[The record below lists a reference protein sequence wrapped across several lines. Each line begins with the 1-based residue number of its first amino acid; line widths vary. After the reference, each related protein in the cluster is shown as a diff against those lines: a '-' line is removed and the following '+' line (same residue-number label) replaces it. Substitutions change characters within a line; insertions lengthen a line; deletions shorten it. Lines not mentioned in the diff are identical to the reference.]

1 MPEMASFSTKLRR
14 AACGPRQRCHGPLHF
29 SAGTGR
35 IEPMV
40 RLVISALVLLGIA
53 LGVVPARADVSGRA
67 TVTDGD
73 TLKIDDQRIRLHGID
88 APESKQVCKLQGV
101 DWACGKQASQELRNL
116 TRGRAIICEERD
128 RDRYG
133 RTVAVC
139 FDGTRDLNKAMVL
152 SGMALA
158 YRRYSLD
165 DVEEERAAK
174 TAGNGLW
181 AGRFVPPW
189 EWRRGKRLDAVA
201 ADGRKGCRIKGNIGR
216 GGKRI
221 YHVPGGRWYD
231 QTKIDRSKGECWFC
245 SEGEAQ
251 DAGWR
256 RSAQ

>member
-1 MPEMASFSTKLRR
+1 
-14 AACGPRQRCHGPLHF
+14 
-29 SAGTGR
+29 
-35 IEPMV
+35 MV

-73 TLKIDDQRIRLHGID
+73 TLKIADQRIRLHGID

-165 DVEEERAAK
+165 YVEEERAAK

-201 ADGRKGCRIKGNIGR
+201 ADEQKGCRIKGNVGR

-231 QTKIDRSKGECWFC
+231 QTKIDRSKGERWFC